1 LTKSAKGSC
10 VISTKCQGLDTSQ
23 TEFAFDCV
31 KSHAAIKRHLYGIG
45 GFEANEEF
53 DSEVKCDT
61 CAVSTSHL
69 PQFVLPGGQPQ
80 AQPAASPVQ
89 QPEFGVAS
97 PPSSTADSLQHDLPT
112 RKRHGKHKETAAV
125 ILKSSKVERKHEPLF
140 RRLKKHHHLKYSIGA
155 KHPVDAVVGFH
166 ARLRAKH
173 HHNAASEH
181 RKFWPFTSAKQEKKE
196 KSKKAKAKPKAVKYG
211 PKDCV
216 STYKNGK
223 GECVMQ
229 TKCAGVNIK
238 DFEFGL
244 LCVDKEGIPVHHNF
258 GKGSFGTHEKF
269 DTLIACDKCL
279 APKKEKKE
287 VPAPKSPLS
296 EAKALSAGIKD
307 LTKMVTDISNSVQ
320 KLNSVVFKRR
330 QAAPAPAPAPGPAAA
345 EEDEEDVEPAKASL
359 LSRRT
364 AMTKQAEADDDD
376 DSEEGDSEEA
386 YKDDDEDEEQV
397 AKKQEAAKKE
407 EEDEGNELNS
417 DGEEDTD
424 SDFVRDDRKAQDSE
438 KNHLAPPVL
447 QSTKEFDGDFVKDE
461 NSMSFHQKP
470 ADTDANFVKDDRNVQ
485 ESSSKKVSP
494 VLQDTKDFDR
504 DYVKDENSDEGSD
517 EDDDADE
524 DDR

>member
-1 LTKSAKGSC
+1 
-10 VISTKCQGLDTSQ
+10 
-23 TEFAFDCV
+23 
-31 KSHAAIKRHLYGIG
+31 
-45 GFEANEEF
+45 
-53 DSEVKCDT
+53 
-61 CAVSTSHL
+61 
-69 PQFVLPGGQPQ
+69 
-80 AQPAASPVQ
+80 
-89 QPEFGVAS
+89 
-97 PPSSTADSLQHDLPT
+97 
-112 RKRHGKHKETAAV
+112 
-125 ILKSSKVERKHEPLF
+125 
-140 RRLKKHHHLKYSIGA
+140 
-155 KHPVDAVVGFH
+155 
-166 ARLRAKH
+166 
-173 HHNAASEH
+173 
-181 RKFWPFTSAKQEKKE
+181 
-196 KSKKAKAKPKAVKYG
+196 VKYG

-216 STYKNGK
+216 STYKNGR

-244 LCVDKEGIPVHHNF
+244 LCVDKEGTPVHHNF

-307 LTKMVTDISNSVQ
+307 LTKMVTDISNNVQ

-345 EEDEEDVEPAKASL
+345 EEDEEDVEPAKAVL
-359 LSRRT
+359 LTRRT
-364 AMTKQAEADDDD
+364 AMTKQAESDDDD

-386 YKDDDEDEEQV
+386 YKDDGNDDEDEEHV
-397 AKKQEAAKKE
+397 AKSQEAAKKQ
-407 EEDEGNELNS
+407 EEDDGNELNS
-417 DGEEDTD
+417 DGDEDTD
-424 SDFVRDDRKAQDSE
+424 SDFVRDDRKSQDSQ

-447 QSTKEFDGDFVKDE
+447 QGSKEFDGDFVKDE
-461 NSMSFHQKP
+461 NSMSFHAKP
-470 ADTDANFVKDDRNVQ
+470 ASTDADSNFVKDDRKVQ